1 MPADISFEGRLT
13 GDPELRFTPAGVA
26 VANFTVAINK
36 RIKDASGEWKDGEP
50 TFLRCNAWREMGEN
64 VAESLGRGDLI
75 LVRGKLEQ
83 RNYETK
89 EGEKRHA
96 YEVAVEY
103 VGASLKW
110 KNKTTGKPK
119 AAAPSSDDIPF

>member
-1 MPADISFEGRLT
+1 MSADISFEGRLV
-13 GDPELRFTPAGVA
+13 GDPELRFTASGVG

-36 RIKDASGEWKDGEP
+36 RIKEADGTWKDGEP

-64 VAESLGRGDLI
+64 VAESLGKGDLI

-89 EGEKRHA
+89 EGEKRQS
-96 YEVAVEY
+96 YEVTAEY
-103 VGASLKW
+103 IGASLKW
-110 KNKTTGKPK
+110 KTKTTGKPR